1 MPEPQ
6 WISWQSLRSN
16 GPGRWSSNHLT
27 LDGTMML
34 CGTIK
39 PAQVFRDDGLGQNT
53 CPKCARVLAKLRA
66 KGK

>member
-1 MPEPQ
+1 
-6 WISWQSLRSN
+6 
-16 GPGRWSSNHLT
+16 LT